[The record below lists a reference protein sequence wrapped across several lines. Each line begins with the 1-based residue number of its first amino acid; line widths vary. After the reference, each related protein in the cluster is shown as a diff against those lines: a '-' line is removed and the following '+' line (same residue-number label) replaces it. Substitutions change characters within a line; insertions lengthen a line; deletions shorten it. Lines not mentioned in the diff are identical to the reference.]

1 MCASR
6 AWSARARQSASIS
19 RRRRSAAPPVVAAEG
34 EAPRGAGETILIVE
48 DDADVRAAVA
58 AMVSDLGYGV
68 IEADGPE
75 QALCILAEQP
85 VALVFSDVVMPG
97 PITSRQL
104 AERARALQ
112 PRAKVLFTSGYT
124 QNRSTTTD
132 SWTRASS

>member
-34 EAPRGAGETILIVE
+34 AAPRGAGETILIVE

-104 AERARALQ
+104 AERARALPPQ
-112 PRAKVLFTSGYT
+112 GAAPP
-124 QNRSTTTD
+124 
-132 SWTRASS
+132 ASLPSPPVVC